1 MDGKFTDS
9 IMSPSD
15 SLEGVHA
22 HAINT
27 RPSYLPKG
35 GLGLSVVYTVK
46 SPDEGTPK

>member
-9 IMSPSD
+9 ITSPSD
-15 SLEGVHA
+15 SLEGAHA

-35 GLGLSVVYTVK
+35 GLGPRLVYTVK
-46 SPDEGTPK
+46 SPNEGTPK